1 MTDRIEGNFV
11 IITIYGLN
19 LVFKEEDA
27 FKLMPLLNKS
37 VATMKWERDH
47 GELPQVITDS
57 IWDAKG
63 LTNDEYYKRLG
74 IRATLTMEK
83 DE

>member
-11 IITIYGLN
+11 TIYICGLN
-19 LVFKEEDA
+19 IVFREEDA
-27 FKLMPLLNKS
+27 FKIMPLLNKS

-47 GELPQVITDS
+47 GDLPQVITNS
-57 IWDAKG
+57 IWEAKG

>member
-11 IITIYGLN
+11 IITIYGPN
-19 LVFKEEDA
+19 LVLREKDA
-27 FKLMPLLNKS
+27 FQLMPLLNKS
-37 VATMKWERDH
+37 VAIMKWERDH
-47 GELPQVITDS
+47 GEIPQVITDS

-83 DE
+83 DK